1 MTRVA
6 GLIGSAVLLVP
17 GHPSDTMTL
26 IVVICRFLFLLCMF
40 YTPVVIYQVMYSRIP
55 TIWFQHTEVLTMLVA
70 SARLARHF
78 QLRQRYK
85 GASAV
90 ELYFHQRPR

>member
-6 GLIGSAVLLVP
+6 GLIGSAVLLVL

-26 IVVICRFLFLLCMF
+26 IVVTCRFLFLLCIF

-55 TIWFQHTEVLTMLVA
+55 TIWFQHTEVLTMPVA
-70 SARLARHF
+70 SATF
-78 QLRQRYK
+78 PIKTTILRSLCR
-85 GASAV
+85 
-90 ELYFHQRPR
+90 